1 MSKIDNIEREI
12 QKLSPSELAKFRK
25 WFVKYDAEAWDRE
38 IEEDAMAG
46 KLDALA
52 NKALKAFES
61 GECTE
66 I

>member
-1 MSKIDNIEREI
+1 MSKVENIESEI
-12 QKLSPSELAKFRK
+12 RKLSSSELARFRK
-25 WFVKYDAEAWDRE
+25 WFVQFDAEAWDRQ

-52 NKALKAFES
+52 DKALKAFES